1 MEIEELKKQRD
12 LALGDVLKYS
22 LGEYLDWH
30 LTEAERKL
38 EDIENKLIFEIS
50 KQQQFRKVNLTIT
63 DKSRSQMRE

>member
-1 MEIEELKKQRD
+1 MKIEELKKQRD

-30 LTEAERKL
+30 LADARRKL
-38 EDIENKLIFEIS
+38 EEIENELIFEIS
-50 KQQQFRKVNLTIT
+50 QKQQFRKVNLTTT

>member
-1 MEIEELKKQRD
+1 MKIEELKKQRD

-30 LTEAERKL
+30 LADARRKL
-38 EDIENKLIFEIS
+38 EDIENELIFEIS
-50 KQQQFRKVNLTIT
+50 QKQQFRKVNLTTT